1 MSALLCNGKKVD
13 ALLKDGM
20 VAAFPKEHH
29 ISMKISKFSG
39 EPQSYPL
46 MLVNYLKTQNFK
58 LTNDIS
64 GHNPEN
70 SKAATSARF
79 KIKSTKTATNK

>member
-1 MSALLCNGKKVD
+1 MSRVSALLCNGKKVD

-39 EPQSYPL
+39 GASVISVDVGQL
-46 MLVNYLKTQNFK
+46 FK
-58 LTNDIS
+58 DPKFQTN
-64 GHNPEN
+64 E
-70 SKAATSARF
+70 
-79 KIKSTKTATNK
+79 